1 VTKIDAMADRNKS
14 RKSKSESRAPS
25 KKVVSAVYYFGGVKV
40 LPKPEIETL
49 FAYGQTPDYE
59 GIGT

>member
-1 VTKIDAMADRNKS
+1 MADRNKS